1 MGDLILCKTR
11 MAGTPYFIES
21 FGLNVY
27 SLEEIS
33 YLSLRHSDMITTS
46 LMSSELTSWVGS
58 ELGLKDLERE
68 LNDLIAEGTTLHVFM
83 GRLLSGSGYLNDK
96 EMEQAI
102 NNISEMENKSLTEIR
117 KLKADRFFAMG
128 KYSDAILEYSSML
141 SAKKDLKLT
150 TSLEADILICLGS
163 SYSRLFYFKEGRECF
178 LRAYEKTRQ
187 NDALEKALYAD
198 LCAGDTLD
206 FNKIRDKY
214 LVPPDIIE
222 AVEQYFGIVKS
233 GRKAVEFSENISKT
247 DDPSSV
253 SRLIEIWKDDYIKKN
268 GN

>member
-21 FGLNVY
+21 FGMNVY

-33 YLSLRHSDMITTS
+33 YLALKHSDMITPS
-46 LMSSELTSWVGS
+46 MMSYELTSWVGS

-96 EMEQAI
+96 EMEQALY
-102 NNISEMENKSLTEIR
+102 NISQMENKSGAEIR
-117 KLKADRFFAMG
+117 KLKADRFFAME
-128 KYSDAILEYSSML
+128 KYSDAILEYSAML
-141 SAKKDLKLT
+141 ASKKELKLT
-150 TSLEADILICLGS
+150 TADEADLLICLGS
-163 SYSRLFYFKEGRECF
+163 SYSRLFYFREGRECF

-187 NDALEKALYAD
+187 NEALEKALYAD

-206 FNKIRDKY
+206 FNRIREKY

-222 AVEQYFGIVKS
+222 AAEQYFNIVKS
-233 GRKAVEFSENISKT
+233 GRKAVDFSGNISRAE
-247 DDPSSV
+247 DISSV
-253 SRLIEIWKDDYIKKN
+253 TRLIDIWKNDYVKKS